1 MTLGAESL
9 EYSPHTSAPPGETLK
24 ETLEALGITQVDLA
38 RRTGFSTKHVNQII
52 QGSAVLTP
60 ETAEVLERVTGV
72 PAALWNTLEAA
83 WRTQAVREE
92 ENKKLRIHLDW
103 LDKFP
108 LAELVTRKI
117 LPDRSKSV
125 ENLRLLLN
133 FFGVANPEVAEEL
146 WAGYRIAFRRSG
158 NIEPNDY
165 SVSVWLRQSVRAAR
179 KIECQPYRR
188 HELIRLLPELRALCR
203 RNPETWLTELPLLC
217 ARAGVAVVFL
227 PALKGTHI
235 SGATRWLTTEKV
247 LVALTDRHKKDDRFW
262 FSFFHEIA
270 HVLLHGKRLT
280 FLDDDPMKYDEDPAE
295 DEANRFAAEM
305 LIPSKYSYD
314 YERLRIRPKPFVK
327 IEEFAAM
334 VGISP
339 GVVVGRLQHDGAL
352 PWSEGNGLKQGFKL
366 TLDELR

>member
-1 MTLGAESL
+1 MTLGAEPL
-9 EYSPHTSAPPGETLK
+9 EYSPQTSAPPGETLK

-38 RRTGFSTKHVNQII
+38 RRAGFSTKHVNQMI
-52 QGSAVLTP
+52 QGAAVLTP

-72 PAALWNTLEAA
+72 PAVVWNTLEAA

-92 ENKKLRIHLDW
+92 ENKKLSKHLDW
-103 LDKFP
+103 LDNFP
-108 LAELVTRKI
+108 LVELVTRKI
-117 LPDRSKSV
+117 LPDKKKSV

-133 FFGVANPEVAEEL
+133 FFGVADPEVAEEL
-146 WAGYRIAFRRSG
+146 WAGYRVAFRRSG
-158 NIEPNDY
+158 KIEPNDY

-179 KIECQPYRR
+179 KIECEPFRR
-188 HELIRLLPELRALCR
+188 HELIRLLPEVRALCR
-203 RNPETWLTELPLLC
+203 RNPEIWLTELPLLC

-227 PALKGTHI
+227 PAMRGTHI
-235 SGATRWLTTEKV
+235 SGATRWLTPEKV

-339 GVVVGRLQHDGAL
+339 GVIVGRLQHDGAL
-352 PWSEGNGLKQGFKL
+352 AWSEGNGLKQGFEL
-366 TLDELR
+366 ILDELV